1 MGLDSRTGIERCEI
15 MSYYLKLKDEVV
27 DDLMKDKKQECE
39 FREKVKD
46 IYGGDE
52 GTLYFTCIEDK
63 CTSIVYSEVVECE
76 CPSTEKN

>member
-1 MGLDSRTGIERCEI
+1 M
-15 MSYYLKLKDEVV
+15 
-27 DDLMKDKKQECE
+27 
-39 FREKVKD
+39 VKD

-76 CPSTEKN
+76 CPSTENN